1 MTIDELKRLYDNDH
15 LDECITAAEKTAAC
29 ASLSAEERSEAYFI
43 LGNAHRRMANWR
55 LALNSYS
62 EAMELNPA
70 SPAKDAYDSVMEIL
84 EFYNHDL
91 YNP

>member
-1 MTIDELKRLYDNDH
+1 
-15 LDECITAAEKTAAC
+15 
-29 ASLSAEERSEAYFI
+29 
-43 LGNAHRRMANWR
+43 MANWR